1 MIEKEF
7 EEGTFMSAWAQLEED
22 KISFVVPASKY
33 NIKNDERLLIPFIKN
48 HKIGFVNKKCEIVVN
63 PSFDVINGEV
73 CNESDFIRVG
83 VQYSYAYERKNAAP
97 EIYTRIKWG
106 LLNAKGECVLNP
118 DYSSIRIESRSFV
131 ICQAYGYNYK
141 GSKSM
146 LNQHGET
153 LIPFGV
159 YSDIDPFEEGLAR
172 CRKYVN
178 DGAKRKEWCGLINE
192 DGEVI
197 LECKDRQIMPFYGRY
212 HIRYFDSMVEMLK
225 KENPA
230 AYARHFKKSIS
241 AYEYIQSV
249 EEMERKKDQE
259 NMNIIEQANALSRL
273 EVLQLSKELYIDS
286 LANNKIQKEIKYD
299 TVKVIELKDGSYGVM
314 KNGEFVVPFGLYA
327 WIDRFDNGL
336 ARVRTKGRT
345 TYTKNTL
352 AIFDFDSDTVIEGQ
366 DNIKKAVE
374 NDLKEH
380 PEQFAKWGIIDEDGK
395 EVLPV
400 IYDEV
405 WNFFGKGRKSTKA
418 EKNGIT
424 KEVYFSQLKSNSR
437 RADSK
442 DEDLD
447 EEYDDNYESDYGTH
461 YGEYAGTYAQDVA
474 GYSDDVIND
483 AFDGDPDAYWNI
495 D

>member
-1 MIEKEF
+1 
-7 EEGTFMSAWAQLEED
+7 
-22 KISFVVPASKY
+22 
-33 NIKNDERLLIPFIKN
+33 
-48 HKIGFVNKKCEIVVN
+48 
-63 PSFDVINGEV
+63 
-73 CNESDFIRVG
+73 
-83 VQYSYAYERKNAAP
+83 
-97 EIYTRIKWG
+97 
-106 LLNAKGECVLNP
+106 
-118 DYSSIRIESRSFV
+118 
-131 ICQAYGYNYK
+131 
-141 GSKSM
+141 
-146 LNQHGET
+146 
-153 LIPFGV
+153 
-159 YSDIDPFEEGLAR
+159 
-172 CRKYVN
+172 
-178 DGAKRKEWCGLINE
+178 
-192 DGEVI
+192 
-197 LECKDRQIMPFYGRY
+197 
-212 HIRYFDSMVEMLK
+212 MVEMLK

-249 EEMERKKDQE
+249 EEMERKQDKE
-259 NMNIIEQANALSRL
+259 NMDIIEHANALSRL

-405 WNFFGKGRKSTKA
+405 WNFYGKGRKSTKA